1 MDESARPGFGHA
13 PRPGLR
19 IFSSGAIIPGMMP
32 SGRAY
37 ESLQVHRATEILDS
51 FRRCVGRELIGRSG
65 DAAEDASR
73 LFDLPLAVLA
83 HDTAPQPLLDWANAA
98 AAAAFDATP
107 ESLLGR
113 LSSATAPPD
122 ATADRRQL
130 FEALARDGFVTGYSG
145 VRVSLTGRRFI
156 IDDVT
161 VFEVTDAAGRPAGHA
176 AVIGSTRPAG
186 LEASPGKPEA

>member
-1 MDESARPGFGHA
+1 MVDPRFITRAR
-13 PRPGLR
+13 
-19 IFSSGAIIPGMMP
+19 
-32 SGRAY
+32 
-37 ESLQVHRATEILDS
+37 EILDS
-51 FRRCVGRELIGRSG
+51 YQRLLGRELIDRSG
-65 DAAEDASR
+65 DAAEDARR

-83 HDTAPQPLLDWANAA
+83 HDIAPQPLLDWANQAA
-98 AAAAFDATP
+98 ARAFDATP

-113 LSSATAPPD
+113 PSATTAPAD
-122 ATADRRQL
+122 AVADRGKL

-176 AVIGSTRPAG
+176 AVIRETRPAG
-186 LEASPGKPEA
+186 